1 MKQPFN
7 IIHQTEDTLVINKA
21 AGLLSLPDRYNP
33 ALPNLYGLLHQ
44 KFEKVYVVHRLDK
57 DTSGVMVFALT
68 AEAHQNLSLQF
79 QSRTVKKT
87 YLALVEGCPQER
99 RGSIQT
105 GLEKVPGKAGRM
117 RVNSRGKAAVTHY
130 KVLQNWERYSLL
142 SVSIETGR
150 THQVRVHLSHIGHPI
165 VGDPFY
171 GNGEGLLVSKI
182 KGKRFRLGKNETERP
197 LIART
202 ALHAQKLGIALEGS
216 TELTTFEAPLPK
228 DFRAAV
234 KQLDKWLA
242 PKFR

>member
-7 IIHQTEDTLVINKA
+7 IIHQTEDMLVIDKA

-57 DTSGVMVFALT
+57 DTSGIMVFALT
-68 AEAHQNLSLQF
+68 AETHQNLSLQF
-79 QSRTVKKT
+79 QNGKVQKT
-87 YLALVEGCPQER
+87 YLALVEGCPQEE
-99 RGSIQT
+99 RGTIRA
-105 GLEKVPGKAGRM
+105 GLEKVPGKTGRM
-117 RVNSRGKAAVTHY
+117 RVNLQGKPAVSHY
-130 KVLQNWERYSLL
+130 RVLQNWERYSLL

-171 GNGEGLLVSKI
+171 GKGHGLLVSKI
-182 KGKRFRLGKNETERP
+182 KGKRFRLGKNETEKP

-202 ALHAQKLGIALEGS
+202 ALHAQKLGIALEGR

-228 DFRAAV
+228 DLRAGI
-234 KQLDKWLA
+234 KQLDKWLT